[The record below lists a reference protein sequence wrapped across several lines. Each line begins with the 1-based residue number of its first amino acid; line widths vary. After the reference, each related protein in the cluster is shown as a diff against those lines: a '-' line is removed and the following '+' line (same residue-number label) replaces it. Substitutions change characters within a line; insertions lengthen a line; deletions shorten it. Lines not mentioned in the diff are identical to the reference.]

1 MRESSDETLDASSDP
16 LAAAD
21 RSSACVK
28 GTMTH
33 SKGTSSS
40 PDVSDRGDERVVGE
54 AGGGVGGGV
63 EVGAEVEVEAG
74 AVTRETGGS
83 ALARVLGLGL
93 DVPLVLEDLSVISSS
108 VVYRFNLM
116 SRSLV
121 SFSLLLPALY
131 IAMMLSLAPGG
142 RT

>member
-21 RSSACVK
+21 RSSASFK

-83 ALARVLGLGL
+83 ALARVLGLG
-93 DVPLVLEDLSVISSS
+93 VPLVLEDLSVISSS